1 MASDTSSDSGIHKPS
16 QTPKP
21 SEVTR
26 AALAMSR
33 VCGWCPIVQRLPDCG
48 LDHLLTKGQLPRELV
63 DQILDNLTVFKVLQL
78 TTCQHESLDRAIIEH
93 DGYKHLFK
101 SGQEL

>member
-1 MASDTSSDSGIHKPS
+1 MISDTSSDSRLEKPS

-21 SEVTR
+21 SKVTR
-26 AALAMSR
+26 AALAVSK
-33 VCGWCPIVQRLPDCG
+33 VCGLFPIAQRLPDCG
-48 LDHLLTKGQLPRELV
+48 PDHLLTEGQLPRESV

-78 TTCQHESLDRAIIEH
+78 TTCQHESLDRAILEH
-93 DGYKHLFK
+93 DEYKNLFK